1 MAEYFD
7 IFPFEIPEL
16 KRLDKQKKIKM
27 KNTRIDPISLYMEK
41 KKVGLTDSEKL
52 CKKGLRYSKHRRK
65 SWKRTG
71 NKGIDVLFQAL

>member
-1 MAEYFD
+1 
-7 IFPFEIPEL
+7 
-16 KRLDKQKKIKM
+16 M